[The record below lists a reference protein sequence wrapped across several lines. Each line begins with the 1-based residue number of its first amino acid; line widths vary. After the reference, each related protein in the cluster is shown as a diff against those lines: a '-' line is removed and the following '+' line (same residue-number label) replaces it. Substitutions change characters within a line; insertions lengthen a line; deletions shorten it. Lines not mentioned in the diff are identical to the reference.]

1 MRASNPTGNNIDKDH
16 ERAYLMEQIVSKEN
30 MTVAYRRVLSNKGA
44 PGVDGLVV
52 DELKDYLA
60 QHWSSIKTA
69 LLAGSY
75 KPSPV
80 KQVAIKKPGGGERL
94 LGIPTVI
101 DRLIQQ
107 GIHQIINPLYD
118 PQFSEWSYGFRK
130 GRNAQQAV
138 EQSRSHIQSG
148 RRWVVDMDLSKFFDQ
163 VHHDRLLSKL
173 SNQIRDRRVIHLIDR
188 YLRSG
193 IMVKGVEEKRS
204 KGTPQGSPLSPL
216 LSNIVLDELDK
227 ELEHRGHKFV
237 RYADDFQIYVGS
249 KRTAERVMESLT
261 GFIERKLKLRV
272 NKEKSAIDRPW
283 RRSFLGYSFTAQKDS
298 KLRVPPESI
307 KRLKGKLREKLK
319 RGRGRNLQR
328 FIKEDLNPQLRGW
341 INYFSSSEVKG
352 FTEEI
357 DGWLRRHIRK
367 IKWRQMKRPWTRF
380 QTLMKRG
387 LSEERAAQS
396 CYNQRGPWWNSGAS
410 HMNQAYPK
418 RYFDALGLLCL
429 QNELRRYHLCID
441 IENRPVRNRTLGGV
455 RGRK

>member
-1 MRASNPTGNNIDKDH
+1 MRASNPTGNSNDKGQ

-30 MTVAYRRVLSNKGA
+30 MTRAYKRVLSNRGA
-44 PGVDGLVV
+44 PGVDGLEVA
-52 DELKDYLA
+52 ELKDYLA

-69 LLAGSY
+69 LLDGSY
-75 KPSPV
+75 SPSPV
-80 KQVAIKKPGGGERL
+80 KQVAIKKSGGGDRL
-94 LGIPTVI
+94 LGIPTVT

-107 GIHQIINPLYD
+107 GIHQIINPIYD
-118 PQFSEWSYGFRK
+118 PHFSEWSYGFRE

-138 EQSRSHIQSG
+138 EQSKLYIQSG
-148 RRWVVDMDLSKFFDQ
+148 KRWVVDMDLSKFFDE

-173 SNQIRDRRVIHLIDR
+173 RNQIRDRRVIHLIDR

-193 IMVKGVEEKRS
+193 IMVSGIEEKRV

-249 KRTAERVMESLT
+249 KRTAERVMESLAE
-261 GFIERKLKLRV
+261 FIEGKLKLKV

-283 RRSFLGYSFTAQKDS
+283 RRSFLGYSFTSQKDS
-298 KLRVPPESI
+298 KLRVSPESI
-307 KRLKGKLREKLK
+307 KRLKGKLKAK
-319 RGRGRNLQR
+319 FKQGRGRNQQK
-328 FIKEDLNPQLRGW
+328 FITEDLNPLLRGW
-341 INYFSSSEVKG
+341 INYFSKCETKG

-357 DGWLRRHIRK
+357 DGWLRRHLRK

-387 LSEERAAQS
+387 LSEERAARS
-396 CYNQRGPWWNSGAS
+396 CFNQRGPWWNSGAS
-410 HMNQAYPK
+410 HMNQAYPNS
-418 RYFDALGLLCL
+418 YFDALGLLSL
-429 QNELRRYHLCID
+429 QNKLRRYHLCIN

-455 RGRK
+455 RGLK